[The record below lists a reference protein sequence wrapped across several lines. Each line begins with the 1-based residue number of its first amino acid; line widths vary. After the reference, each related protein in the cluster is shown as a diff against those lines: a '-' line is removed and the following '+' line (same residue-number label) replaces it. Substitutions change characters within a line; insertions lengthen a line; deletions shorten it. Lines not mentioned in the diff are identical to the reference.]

1 MPNLENTSDG
11 YNFKKKKQN
20 YFSDNALQRAVK
32 IMTSNKMPVSNAGS
46 MQLMTFVC
54 VLALY
59 KVKSNNNRRIKAK
72 SQIP

>member
-1 MPNLENTSDG
+1 
-11 YNFKKKKQN
+11 
-20 YFSDNALQRAVK
+20 
-32 IMTSNKMPVSNAGS
+32 

-72 SQIP
+72 TKSPKIFN